1 MSVKGQMSKEEY
13 GLSMRTVLTFLRK
26 ASILEFATTLKCG
39 QIWETLNFSAKSK
52 IWEKFAEVQGC
63 WCAYWTSN
71 PRILRSLRMV
81 GSIPTHLRQDIGN
94 REQDT
99 GDRKQGTVGE
109 LKSVDATN
117 FRHVGIFPWP
127 EKFGTGSSKI

>member
-1 MSVKGQMSKEEY
+1 MNVKGQMSKEEY

-52 IWEKFAEVQGC
+52 IFPIGMLKLSSLWNSGKFSREKFAEVHGC

-71 PRILRSLRMV
+71 PRILRNLRMV
-81 GSIPTHLRQDIGN
+81 GSIPTHLRHDIGN
-94 REQDT
+94 REQ
-99 GDRKQGTVGE
+99 
-109 LKSVDATN
+109 S
-117 FRHVGIFPWP
+117 
-127 EKFGTGSSKI
+127 